1 MSGVEEIIIALL
13 VQMHIISEINR
24 VPVVEGRGYKFDR
37 SWEPK
42 FYNIV
47 NLHPSLSPACASLG
61 QDPNHCDVGGM
72 EMVMER
78 SHQVDDGV
86 GC

>member
-1 MSGVEEIIIALL
+1 MFKV
-13 VQMHIISEINR
+13 HIIKKINR
-24 VPVVEGRGYKFDR
+24 VPVVERRRNKFDR

-61 QDPNHCDVGGM
+61 QDPNHCDFGGM
-72 EMVMER
+72 KIIMDR

>member
-47 NLHPSLSPACASLG
+47 NLYFEQLDLSLISNLRELVQCT
-61 QDPNHCDVGGM
+61 
-72 EMVMER
+72 
-78 SHQVDDGV
+78 GV
-86 GC
+86 G